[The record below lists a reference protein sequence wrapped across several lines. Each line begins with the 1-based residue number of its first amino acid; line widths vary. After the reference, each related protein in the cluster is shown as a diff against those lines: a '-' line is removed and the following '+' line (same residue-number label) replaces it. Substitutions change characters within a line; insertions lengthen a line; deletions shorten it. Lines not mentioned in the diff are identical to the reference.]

1 MKIAITGHSRGIG
14 KAIAEHCESQGHT
27 VKGYS
32 RSNGW
37 DVSTKHKEIIQ
48 DAMDCDVFIN
58 NAYSGFT
65 QIEIFNE
72 LFELWESQEKT
83 IINMSSQSKYLPVN
97 AFKAFSPEYIMCKKE
112 LDKVAKKV
120 MLFRPGRKCRV
131 MSVCPGLVDTDMLNE
146 YVVDKSAH
154 TMLDAQ
160 QLAEY
165 VGWVIAAPKNI
176 EVGELGVWCLY
187 ND

>member
-1 MKIAITGHSRGIG
+1 MKIAITGHSKGIG
-14 KAIAEHCESQGHT
+14 KAIAEHCVSQGHT

-32 RSNGW
+32 RSNSW

-72 LFELWESQEKT
+72 LFKLWELQEKT
-83 IINMSSQSKYLPVN
+83 IINMSSQSKYLPMN
-97 AFKAFSPEYIMCKKE
+97 SYKTLPPEYIMCKKE
-112 LDKVAKKV
+112 LDKVTKKV
-120 MLFRPGRKCRV
+120 MLLHPMRKCRV
-131 MSVCPGLVDTDMLNE
+131 ISICPGFVDTDLLSS
-146 YVVDKSAH
+146 YGVDKS
-154 TMLDAQ
+154 TYPVISAQ

-165 VGWVIAAPKNI
+165 VSWVIDAPQHI
-176 EVGELGVWCLY
+176 EIGELGIWCIRSS
-187 ND
+187 